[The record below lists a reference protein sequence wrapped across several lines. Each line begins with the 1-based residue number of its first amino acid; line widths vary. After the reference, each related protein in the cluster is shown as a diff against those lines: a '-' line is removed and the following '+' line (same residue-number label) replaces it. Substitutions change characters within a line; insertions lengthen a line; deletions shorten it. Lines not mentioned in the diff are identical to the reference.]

1 MTKLNDLVKLQ
12 DIDAEVMELEELK
25 GDLPYSVNQ
34 LKSQLSDLDESL
46 INNESR
52 MTEIEKNIRHI
63 KSVEKEYS
71 AKIEKLQ
78 NQLYLIKTNREYDA
92 LSHEI
97 DHLKSTLDQEELTEL
112 ELSDE
117 SDRLTEQVKI
127 DKIRLKELSGE
138 LEDQEKKLEKTTAIT
153 KNEYDDL
160 MSQRKKHITT
170 IDSKFLTLYNRIHK
184 ARDGVV
190 VVPIDR
196 NSCGGCHSRLTSQT
210 ILEVREE
217 NKIIQCTVCR
227 RILFWN
233 Q

>member
-12 DIDAEVMELEELK
+12 NIDAKLMELEELK
-25 GDLPYSVNQ
+25 GDLPYSVNR
-34 LKSQLSDLDESL
+34 LKSQLSDIDESL
-46 INNESR
+46 TTNESR
-52 MTEIEKNIRHI
+52 MTEIEKNMRHI
-63 KSVEKEYS
+63 KSVVKGCT

-127 DKIRLKELSGE
+127 DKIQLKEQSVE
-138 LEDQEKKLEKTTAIT
+138 LEDQEKKLEKTTANT
-153 KNEYDDL
+153 KNEYNDL

-170 IDSKFLTLYNRIHK
+170 IDSKFLTLYNRIYK

-196 NSCGGCHSRLTSQT
+196 NSCGGCHSRLTSQV

-217 NKIIQCTVCR
+217 NKIIQCSVCR
-227 RILFWN
+227 RILFWS